1 MPSSPGRCRCGGR
14 GPVGL
19 AGLAHLESWR
29 QKSSRRR
36 FCRTSPATLLLF
48 SIGPPSIKH
57 FIAVCLLFL
66 TLLRFAVLIPSL
78 EGRGRGK
85 EDGREGGR
93 RGGGGEKES
102 EKKRERERGNPAP
115 GCYLHP
121 TPPPAPRTGGKP
133 GSPPQGPCP
142 PQRQHLSGEGGRAGN
157 TGSHIWPSLPT
168 VPFYDRGQ
176 IFQCLLCVLSY
187 KMDKLWWPLPSPPLR
202 EVLPDLLCFPT
213 VINLRDQI

>member
-1 MPSSPGRCRCGGR
+1 MG
-14 GPVGL
+14 
-19 AGLAHLESWR
+19 
-29 QKSSRRR
+29 
-36 FCRTSPATLLLF
+36 
-48 SIGPPSIKH
+48 
-57 FIAVCLLFL
+57 
-66 TLLRFAVLIPSL
+66 
-78 EGRGRGK
+78 
-85 EDGREGGR
+85 GREGDGV
-93 RGGGGEKES
+93 GGGEREREKEG
-102 EKKRERERGNPAP
+102 ERERGNPAP